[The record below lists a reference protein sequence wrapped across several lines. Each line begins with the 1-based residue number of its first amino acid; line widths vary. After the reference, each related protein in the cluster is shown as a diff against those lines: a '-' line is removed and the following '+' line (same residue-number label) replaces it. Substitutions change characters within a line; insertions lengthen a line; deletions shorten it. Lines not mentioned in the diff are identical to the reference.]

1 MYSKDQRLEIGRR
14 LQQTRGARDQRTFAE
29 AVGSVQQTIS
39 KYERGEIPRSWLFLS
54 RLAEQENVDL
64 NWLLAGFGISG
75 EGERGVGGEERT
87 GALEGNGREKSSRTG
102 REEEEESFAHR
113 GERVLSRL

>member
-14 LQQTRGARDQRTFAE
+14 LQQTRSARDQRTFAE

-64 NWLLAGFGISG
+64 NWLLAGFAASG
-75 EGERGVGGEERT
+75 EGEPGIEEKRSGT
-87 GALEGNGREKSSRTG
+87 EGNGREKASRSG
-102 REEEEESFAHR
+102 REEEEESFAQR
-113 GERVLSRL
+113 GERVLSRR

>member
-14 LQQTRGARDQRTFAE
+14 LQQIRGSRDQRTFAE

-64 NWLLAGFGISG
+64 NALLMGFGASAR
-75 EGERGVGGEERT
+75 EGEEEPIESF
-87 GALEGNGREKSSRTG
+87 EGNGHETG
-102 REEEEESFAHR
+102 RERVVEEERSYAAG
-113 GERVLSRL
+113 GERVSTRF

>member
-14 LQQTRGARDQRTFAE
+14 LQQTRQARDQRTFAE

-39 KYERGEIPRSWLFLS
+39 KYERGEIPRSWLFLA

-64 NWLLAGFGISG
+64 NWLLVGFATRG
-75 EGERGVGGEERT
+75 EGESEEAPKEQAEEREWET
-87 GALEGNGREKSSRTG
+87 AGRPGREDVTFT
-102 REEEEESFAHR
+102 ER
-113 GERVLSRL
+113 GERMVARF

>member
-1 MYSKDQRLEIGRR
+1 MMYSKDQRLEIGRR
-14 LQQTRGARDQRTFAE
+14 LQQTRSTRDQRTFAE

-64 NWLLAGFGISG
+64 NWLLAGFAAPSES
-75 EGERGVGGEERT
+75 EGPET
-87 GALEGNGREKSSRTG
+87 NGREASRMG
-102 REEEEESFAHR
+102 GEEEEEESFAHR